1 MKKIILF
8 GLVMLLLGN
17 TSLFSQNKKVVY
29 TSNQSSNGYLQLFT
43 MNDDG
48 SDKKQLTYMED
59 NCLNPK
65 WSSNGSMIVF
75 STTAQQIYV
84 IDDLSTGNYRFI
96 WKGMAPMFSSSNEE
110 IFFVSDYEGVNSVYI
125 MGLGDSEPTI
135 LSDGSYSNQAVMSRD
150 GNYIIYSAIF
160 DGGKSVMLM
169 DMQDTTDSYISKVSV
184 NKDANLEPDISPDN
198 KKYVYAGFDM
208 NLNGT
213 LYLYENGKERPV
225 TKDIP
230 SSTQPKFSPDGS
242 KIGFAV
248 IKGERV
254 KLYTMNSDGTGKKEL
269 FIKGGDLGL
278 FDWADNQRII
288 YDAENTDE
296 EYNIGIINVNSGDCT
311 LLTSKGFNLHPD
323 VLNP

>member
-1 MKKIILF
+1 MVLLSGANIFAQSKKI
-8 GLVMLLLGN
+8 
-17 TSLFSQNKKVVY
+17 VY

-48 SDKKQLTYMED
+48 TDKKQLTYMEV
-59 NCLNPK
+59 NCVNPK
-65 WSSNGSMIVF
+65 WSPDGSMIVF
-75 STTAQQIYV
+75 TTSDQQVYLV
-84 IDDLSTGNYRFI
+84 DDMSTGNYRFI
-96 WKGMAPMFSSSNEE
+96 WKGAAPMFAGNNQE
-110 IFFVSDYEGVNSVYI
+110 IIFVSDYEGVNSVYI
-125 MGLGDSEPTI
+125 MGLGDSEPSI

-150 GNYIIYSAIF
+150 GKFIIYSALF
-160 DGGKSVMLM
+160 DGGKTVLLM
-169 DMQDTTDSYISKVSV
+169 DMQDTTDAYIHKVSV

-198 KKYVYAGFDM
+198 RKYVYAGFDM

-213 LYLYENGKERPV
+213 IYIYEEGRERAL

-242 KIGFAV
+242 KIAFAV

-254 KLYTMNSDGTGKKEL
+254 KLYTMNSDGSGKKDL
-269 FIKGGDLGL
+269 SIKGGDLGL

-288 YDAENTDE
+288 YDAENE
-296 EYNIGIINVNSGDCT
+296 NEQYNIGIINVNSGDCQ
-311 LLTSKGFNLHPD
+311 LLTSSGFNLHPD